1 MKNLE
6 NKFNEKF
13 GDFYVPDNA
22 EVESEWVDFADM
34 KQLCEDEWN
43 TSKTLQEKFCSG
55 SDLLDYMIHFI
66 EWEFPST
73 FIEDLKNFD

>member
-6 NKFNEKF
+6 NKFKQNF

-22 EVESEWVDFADM
+22 EVESEWVDFTEM
-34 KQLCEDEWN
+34 KQLCEDEWS

-73 FIEDLKNFD
+73 FIENLKNFD

>member
-6 NKFNEKF
+6 NKFKEKF

-22 EVESEWVDFADM
+22 EVESEWVNFAEM
-34 KQLCEDEWN
+34 KQLCEDEWS
-43 TSKTLQEKFCSG
+43 TSKILQEKFCSD

-73 FIEDLKNFD
+73 FIETLKNFD

>member
-6 NKFNEKF
+6 NKFKEKF

-22 EVESEWVDFADM
+22 EVESEWVDFTEM
-34 KQLCEDEWN
+34 KQLCEDEWS

-66 EWEFPST
+66 DLEFRST
-73 FIEDLKNFD
+73 FIENLKNFD